1 MNFFQQIAA
10 LQAAGDWKITI
21 AADTHDGFIVSVLFY
36 NELVGDDARRKV
48 PPMLLK
54 GTAQELDE
62 GFFAAIAEPVKETAT
77 LFLNMEQYL
86 KEREQAKLASQMEKD
101 KDNKG
106 KKEREERKKKYDS
119 LIKKV
124 DELEEAKK
132 YQEAIASLP
141 KAEAY
146 PEQTEEIGKRLE
158 QLRQKNG
165 QLSLL

>member
-1 MNFFQQIAA
+1 MNFFQQIAGLA
-10 LQAAGDWKITI
+10 VDGDWKITI
-21 AADTHDGFIVSVLFY
+21 AGDKLGGFIVSVLFY
-36 NELVGDDARRKV
+36 NLQVGDDASKKV

-54 GTAQELDE
+54 GTAQELDD
-62 GFFAAIAEPVKETAT
+62 GFFAAIGQPVKETAE

-101 KDNKG
+101 KDGKE
-106 KKEREERKKKYDS
+106 KKERDERRKKYDT
-119 LIKKV
+119 LLKKV

-132 YQEAIASLP
+132 YQEAIANLP
-141 KAEAY
+141 KADAY
-146 PEQTEEIGKRLE
+146 PEQAEEIAKRLE